1 METTIKDI
9 TKNLET
15 LPKELL
21 NQVNEYVDF
30 LKEVCLNDEAE
41 IPQWQKDEVSRR
53 KYELKLNPENFV
65 SEQEMNS
72 YLKELENE
80 S

>member
-30 LKEVCLNDEAE
+30 LKDCLNVKTE
-41 IPQWQKDEVSRR
+41 ISQWQKDEVMRR
-53 KYELKLNPENFV
+53 KKDAEENPDTMKPIEDLFKLLDEDD
-65 SEQEMNS
+65 
-72 YLKELENE
+72 L
-80 S
+80 

>member
-21 NQVNEYVDF
+21 EQVNEYVDF
-30 LKEVCLNDEAE
+30 LKEVSLNNRKE
-41 IPQWQKDEVSRR
+41 IPLWQKDEVEQR
-53 KYELKLNPENFV
+53 KYQLKLHPENFV

-72 YLKELENE
+72 YLKELEDE

>member
-9 TKNLET
+9 EKNLET

-21 NQVNEYVDF
+21 NQVNEYVSF
-30 LKEVCLNDEAE
+30 LKEISNDTAK
-41 IPQWQKDEVSRR
+41 IPQWQKDEVARR
-53 KYELKLNPENFV
+53 KYELKLHPENFV
-65 SEQEMNS
+65 NEQEMDS